1 MPVKIRPATPN
12 DFPALLQLIHEFAL
26 FQQTPEK
33 VTISVEQMKADA
45 ALFSCLLAE
54 TEQQEIVGFASFFFA
69 YYSWSGKAIYL
80 DDLYV
85 IPSFR
90 KQAIGKQLLDT
101 VILFAKQNN
110 CIKLRWQVSNWNKN
124 AIGFYQSIG
133 AVTDDVEINCD
144 LLLQGK

>member
-1 MPVKIRPATPN
+1 MPVKIRPAIPT

-33 VTISVEQMKADA
+33 VTISVEQMTADA

-85 IPSFR
+85 IPSYR
-90 KQAIGKQLLDT
+90 KQAIGKQLLDA

-133 AVTDDVEINCD
+133 AVVDDVEINCD
-144 LLLQGK
+144 LLL

>member
-1 MPVKIRPATPN
+1 MPVKIRPAIPT

-33 VTISVEQMKADA
+33 VTISVEQMTADA

-85 IPSFR
+85 IPSYR
-90 KQAIGKQLLDT
+90 KQAIGKQLLDA

-110 CIKLRWQVSNWNKN
+110 CVKLRWQVSNWNKN

-133 AVTDDVEINCD
+133 AVVDDVEINCD
-144 LLLQGK
+144 LLL

>member
-1 MPVKIRPATPN
+1 MPVKIRPAIPT
-12 DFPALLQLIHEFAL
+12 DFPALLKLIHEFAL

-33 VTISVEQMKADA
+33 VTISVEQMTADA

-54 TEQQEIVGFASFFFA
+54 TELQEIVGFASFFFA

-85 IPSFR
+85 IPSYR
-90 KQAIGKQLLDT
+90 KQAIGKQLLDA

-133 AVTDDVEINCD
+133 GVVDDVEINCD
-144 LLLQGK
+144 LLL